1 MSNNNSLEIEYKFL
15 IRFPDVKIIET
26 QPEYKCCELTQMYLS
41 LPESLGEES
50 TRCRIRR
57 IKNED
62 GVCYIKTF
70 KRKVTEMTR
79 VEIESEITK
88 EEFDSLSKYIRE
100 GYSPVSKV
108 RHSFKLQG
116 FTYEVDIFPF
126 WDDRAYLEIEV
137 ESENIKPP
145 VPDFIHI
152 IKDVT
157 WDKRYRNSALA
168 QCIITETI
176 D

>member
-15 IRFPDVKIIET
+15 IRFPDVKILEA

-41 LPESLGEES
+41 LPDSLGEES

-57 IKNED
+57 VKSKEGIS
-62 GVCYIKTF
+62 YIKTF

-79 VEIESEITK
+79 VEIESEISA
-88 EEFDSLSKYIRE
+88 EEFESLSKYIRD

-137 ESENIKPP
+137 ESEDINPP
-145 VPDFIHI
+145 IPDFIHI

-157 WDKRYRNSALA
+157 YDARYRNSALA
-168 QCIITETI
+168 QHIINEDI
-176 D
+176 S